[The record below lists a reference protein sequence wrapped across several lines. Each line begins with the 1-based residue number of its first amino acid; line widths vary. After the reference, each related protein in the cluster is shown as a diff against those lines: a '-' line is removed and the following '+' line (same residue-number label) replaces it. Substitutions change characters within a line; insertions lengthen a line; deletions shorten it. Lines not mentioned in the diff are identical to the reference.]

1 MIGPRQNDEYDLTG
15 MVAKPLHFGMFINV
29 IIPAG
34 LLFIC
39 YYIHNTYY
47 PSNSIPELANP
58 LFYVFLVLSLFQAG
72 LALWWRNRKFQEPM
86 IRREESFEQD
96 MIREIAARS
105 RPVFILI
112 ASISI
117 WGYIY
122 FALTGRFQET
132 SGFVL
137 ISFIVFQVVR
147 PRYGSVR
154 KLVRYQ
160 QELVEQGKL
169 AESSLM

>member
-1 MIGPRQNDEYDLTG
+1 MIGPRQDDDYDLTG

-47 PSNSIPELANP
+47 PSNSIPELSNS
-58 LFYVFLVLSLFQAG
+58 LFYVFVVISVIQAG
-72 LALWWRNRKFQEPM
+72 LALLWRNRKFDEPM
-86 IRREESFEQD
+86 IRREENFEHD
-96 MIREIAARS
+96 MIREIATRS
-105 RPVFILI
+105 RPVFLLI

-122 FALTGRFQET
+122 FALTGRFQEA

-154 KLVRYQ
+154 KLVKHQ
-160 QELVEQGKL
+160 QELVKQGKF
-169 AESSLM
+169 AKSSLV